1 MTPTIQPPVWF
12 ISGCSTGFGRH
23 LARHTL
29 DLGYP
34 TVVTARN
41 PDQVA
46 DIAAGYADLA
56 LVLPLD
62 VTVPAQVEAAVAAAQ
77 ARFGRIDVLVNNAGI
92 GYFGSFEESELP
104 AVRAMFEVNVWGL
117 TALTRAVLPGMRAR
131 RAGAIVNFS
140 SIGGLVAIP
149 SLSFYNAT
157 KFAVEALSESLAQE
171 VAPLGIRV
179 MLVEP
184 GPFRTD
190 WAGRSAAEAP
200 RTIAGYD
207 PTAGARQAMIRGYSG
222 KQPGDPQRAAAAIVQ
237 AVESARPPL
246 RLLLGRMALET
257 ARAKFAAVER
267 EFDAWELVT
276 LGADYP
282 HGG

>member
-1 MTPTIQPPVWF
+1 MTDTTQPPVWF
-12 ISGCSTGFGRH
+12 ITGCSTGFGRH

-29 DLGYP
+29 SLGYP
-34 TVVTARN
+34 TVITARH

-46 DIAAGYADLA
+46 DIAAGHPDLA

-62 VTVPAQVEAAVAAAQ
+62 VTDPAQVAAAVAAAE

-92 GYFGSFEESELP
+92 GYFGSFEESDLA

-117 TALTRAVLPGMRAR
+117 AGLTRAVLPGMRSR

-149 SLSFYNAT
+149 SLSFYDAT

-190 WAGRSAAEAP
+190 WAGRSAGEAP
-200 RTIAGYD
+200 RTIAEYD

-222 KQPGDPQRAAAAIVQ
+222 TQPGDPVRAAAAIVQ

-246 RLLLGRMALET
+246 RLVLGRMALEL
-257 ARAKFAAVER
+257 ARAKLAAVGR
-267 EFDAWELVT
+267 ELDAWEAVT
-276 LGADYP
+276 LGADFP
-282 HGG
+282 PGG